1 MLTFCRLRPDH
12 RSKYI
17 QNHSR
22 KKSLPK
28 KKPTRSRKRNHTML
42 PSWAITLLIVIGG
55 TGVLILVSIWC
66 AMTRGGRPWLP
77 RMLGPANPNAPP
89 HQGGLVYHQQ
99 SAPAH
104 QSVSEDSASEDSEL
118 AAYTQ
123 GVLHSV
129 SQDAFDDIELSTR
142 TQTQGV
148 VTPGRQSEE
157 EDSEQ
162 TRGSISTVNQA

>member
-1 MLTFCRLRPDH
+1 
-12 RSKYI
+12 
-17 QNHSR
+17 
-22 KKSLPK
+22 
-28 KKPTRSRKRNHTML
+28 
-42 PSWAITLLIVIGG
+42 
-55 TGVLILVSIWC
+55 
-66 AMTRGGRPWLP
+66 MTRGGRPWLP
-77 RMLGPANPNAPP
+77 QLLGPANPSAPP

>member
-1 MLTFCRLRPDH
+1 
-12 RSKYI
+12 
-17 QNHSR
+17 
-22 KKSLPK
+22 
-28 KKPTRSRKRNHTML
+28 ML

-55 TGVLILVSIWC
+55 TGVLILVAIWC
-66 AMTRGGRPWLP
+66 AITRGGRPTLRWLP
-77 RMLGPANPNAPP
+77 QLLGPANPSAPP

-99 SAPAH
+99 SATAH

-129 SQDAFDDIELSTR
+129 SQDASDDIELSTR
-142 TQTQGV
+142 AQTQGV
-148 VTPGRQSEE
+148 VTPVRQSAP

-162 TRGSISTVNQA
+162 TQGSISTVNQA